1 LLLGLARQ
9 LRRDQLGTLQGAM
22 TGYGDVVHLAA
33 GPPGRR
39 ARFYLVTH
47 PDGVQQVLAGGA
59 EGYSKDT
66 LFYREIAA
74 SFGDG
79 LLTSNGQRWRQQR
92 RTLAPLFTPR
102 RVARYVAVMADEAA
116 RLRHRWTAA
125 ATSTRVDLHAEMVEY
140 TLRVVG
146 RALFGAGMDDAIPTI
161 RATFP
166 VVSEAAR
173 RRATAAIPLPP
184 AWPTPA
190 RRRAASAMR
199 ALHAVVDAIVER
211 RRDAPGDAEDL
222 VSLLLAARDPET
234 GAPLSPREVRDQ
246 VLIFLLAGHETTAT
260 TLTFALH
267 LLGRHPDVQR
277 RVHQELDDVLAARAP
292 TAEDLGRLTYTTMVV
307 KEAMRL
313 YPPAYAFGRRSTT
326 GDRIGGHRIPP
337 GSIVVVSP
345 WATHRHPAYWPDPER
360 FDPERFHP
368 AAASA
373 RHRYAWF
380 PFGGGPRA
388 CIGSHFG
395 LAEAVVAVAV
405 LLTGRELRADPAPV
419 PLSTAITLRP
429 AGPVRC
435 EVVPRRPTAPA
446 TTARAAEPQPYPAS
460 GGPA

>member
-1 LLLGLARQ
+1 
-9 LRRDQLGTLQGAM
+9 
-22 TGYGDVVHLAA
+22 
-33 GPPGRR
+33 
-39 ARFYLVTH
+39 
-47 PDGVQQVLAGGA
+47 
-59 EGYSKDT
+59 
-66 LFYREIAA
+66 
-74 SFGDG
+74 
-79 LLTSNGQRWRQQR
+79 
-92 RTLAPLFTPR
+92 
-102 RVARYVAVMADEAA
+102 
-116 RLRHRWTAA
+116 
-125 ATSTRVDLHAEMVEY
+125 
-140 TLRVVG
+140 
-146 RALFGAGMDDAIPTI
+146 
-161 RATFP
+161 
-166 VVSEAAR
+166 
-173 RRATAAIPLPP
+173 
-184 AWPTPA
+184 
-190 RRRAASAMR
+190 MR

-234 GAPLSPREVRDQ
+234 GAPLPPREVRDQ

-260 TLTFALH
+260 TLTVALH

-313 YPPAYAFGRRSTT
+313 YPPAYAFGRRSTN

-337 GSIVVVSP
+337 GSIVVVGP
-345 WATHRHPAYWPDPER
+345 WATHRHPAHWPDHER